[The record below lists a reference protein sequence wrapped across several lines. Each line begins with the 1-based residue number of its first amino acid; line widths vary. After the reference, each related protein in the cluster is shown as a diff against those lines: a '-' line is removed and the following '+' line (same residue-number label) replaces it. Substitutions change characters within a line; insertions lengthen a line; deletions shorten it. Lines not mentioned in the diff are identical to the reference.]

1 MTMGAVAASASGYS
15 DKGTAKDDSGFFTQQ
30 LTLQPLCHLARVKTR
45 APLPPRVRLAPTSVQ
60 RPRHLHCADALDFR
74 DMETP
79 TLAGKTIAVP
89 ETRELDVF
97 AALLERRGARVL
109 RCPLVA
115 IRDAADPAPVL
126 SFLRRF
132 AEGAC
137 DDLILLTGEGLRR
150 LLSCLEQH
158 EPALKPAFL
167 MQLAKARKITRGPK
181 PARALRELGLKPDI
195 AAEIPTTAGI
205 IAALQP
211 IAFSL
216 DGHSVGV
223 QLYGD
228 EPNLPLIEFL
238 HGCGAATLTVAPYRY
253 ADSMDDAAV
262 LEVLAGM
269 ERGSID
275 AIAFTSTPQV
285 HRLVAVGGEAR
296 VAQALK
302 LTHVAAVG
310 PVVAAALGRYGISV
324 QSMPEDSFFLKPM
337 TSALEA
343 ALSGSR

>member
-1 MTMGAVAASASGYS
+1 MAA
-15 DKGTAKDDSGFFTQQ
+15 
-30 LTLQPLCHLARVKTR
+30 LR
-45 APLPPRVRLAPTSVQ
+45 PPQVQ
-60 RPRHLHCADALDFR
+60 RPQHLHCPDAVEFR
-74 DMETP
+74 DMETLP
-79 TLAGKTIAVP
+79 LTGKSIAVP
-89 ETRELDVF
+89 ETRELDLF

-126 SFLRRF
+126 TFLRRF

-150 LLSCLEQH
+150 LLSCLDRH
-158 EPALKPAFL
+158 EAALRPAFL

-195 AAEIPTTAGI
+195 AAAVPTTAGI
-205 IAALQP
+205 IAELQP
-211 IAFSL
+211 IAYSL
-216 DGHSVGV
+216 EGRSVGV
-223 QLYGD
+223 QLYGN

-238 HGCGAATLTVAPYRY
+238 QGCGAGVITVAPYSY
-253 ADSMDDAAV
+253 ADSMEDAAV
-262 LEVLAGM
+262 LELLAGI

-285 HRLVAVGGEAR
+285 RRLVAVGGEAR
-296 VAQALK
+296 VAQALR

-310 PVVAAALGRYGISV
+310 PVVAEALRRYGISV

-337 TSALEA
+337 TSAIEA
-343 ALSGSR
+343 ALTGARAS